1 MLTKRGKRNFVLSR
15 SNYPGLQKYGF
26 HWIGDNWSTV
36 DYMIA
41 SVLNTYEY
49 NLFAIPM
56 MGSDL
61 CGFNG
66 DATAPL
72 CTRWH

>member
-1 MLTKRGKRNFVLSR
+1 MV
-15 SNYPGLQKYGF
+15 
-26 HWIGDNWSTV
+26 
-36 DYMIA
+36 A
-41 SVLNTYEY
+41 SVKNTYEY
-49 NLFAIPM
+49 NLFGLPF

-66 DATAPL
+66 DATAEL